1 TKKTINSIN
10 DLYLQE
16 EYVYG
21 SSRVGVHNRSLNLSS
36 PATQENPVDHHTGE
50 KEYELSNHLGN
61 VLSTVSDKRI
71 AISSG
76 GVTTDA
82 YQAILKSSR
91 DYYAFGAQMPGR
103 GKNGSY
109 RYGFNGKEKDDELKG
124 GGNSYDFGARIYD
137 PRLGRWL
144 STDPLQKKYPGESP
158 YSFAGNSPIVLLD
171 NDGNVKVK
179 CVNIIAAD
187 GSTSSITTV
196 DADYIVSKGYGP
208 HLTLKGYDNN
218 YQIDYDV
225 FTTTTIDYSHMKDGK
240 PTITSR
246 AQLKEHSWILEARAN
261 LLNKKVIVTKELGD
275 PAGNTDDPLGQFSG
289 NTNPVMSPNAQ
300 GISDGKGDETQDW
313 QGGNSEGV
321 RLLF

>member
-1 TKKTINSIN
+1 MQGKLLAK
-10 DLYLQE
+10 
-16 EYVYG
+16 
-21 SSRVGVHNRSLNLSS
+21 
-36 PATQENPVDHHTGE
+36 E
-50 KEYELSNHLGN
+50 KSCAG
-61 VLSTVSDKRI
+61 D
-71 AISSG
+71 
-76 GVTTDA
+76 
-82 YQAILKSSR
+82 
-91 DYYAFGAQMPGR
+91 
-103 GKNGSY
+103 Y

-321 RLLF
+321 RNSDKKKENSYRSSSTDTTVEIKEEGNGLFITRDKKTKEAKDTFLANPDKFDLIKYQNKADNNVKKISDE